1 MVRKIANSFRNS
13 LANDQTMTSS
23 ISILIIRMQQNVQKL
38 KINGLKAPSERRNNL
53 EKNRRKTRKINFR
66 SLLDTELNEKNK
78 NPLINIFEE
87 FSFLKNINT
96 FQG

>member
-38 KINGLKAPSERRNNL
+38 KINGLKARSERRNNL